1 MTLCVK
7 YSNSPKLAPKVVK
20 PALESSFYLKIKNE
34 SNLLINMVGMIDLLS
49 NMLSSSSISRRRFEK
64 SSLFRDHLEVVTL
77 NLDLHLLKMCEPEV
91 EHSPREH
98 SRT

>member
-1 MTLCVK
+1 MKCG
-7 YSNSPKLAPKVVK
+7 SSPKPGSKAMK

-49 NMLSSSSISRRRFEK
+49 NMLSPSSISRRRFEK
-64 SSLFRDHLEVVTL
+64 SSLFSDHLEVVTL

-91 EHSPREH
+91 EHSPTEH